1 MNEEHLLFK
10 HCANSTQKSCGVN
23 TYNVNMISG
32 LHCCASTKLLREELT
47 IAQSVLDPILESI
60 KDIQKD

>member
-1 MNEEHLLFK
+1 MNDEHLLFK

-32 LHCCASTKLLREELT
+32 LHCYRCTKLLHEEIT
-47 IAQSVLDPILESI
+47 TAESV
-60 KDIQKD
+60 